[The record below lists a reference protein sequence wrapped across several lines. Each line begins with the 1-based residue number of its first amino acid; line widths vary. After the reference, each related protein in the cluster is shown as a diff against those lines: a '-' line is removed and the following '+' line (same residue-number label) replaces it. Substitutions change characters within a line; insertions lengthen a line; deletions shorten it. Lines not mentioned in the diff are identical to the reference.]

1 MANNIN
7 LKITNYG
14 LQKVMQRGAEKSFKY
29 FSLSDMN
36 EIYHVTT
43 DPNLSDIMNMTGSKT
58 LFTVRKSCND
68 AVPTV
73 AQVTEPTDTML
84 NETSQ
89 RWLVNFYKK
98 DCGSNDFDKSNLTA
112 TINLHEYFNWLSGL
126 TYSAYSETT
135 NTSLDIFEGVSLIK
149 QEQDFVTNVW
159 SNIDTTNDFAL
170 AYEFMSDQDKNNY
183 LSFNSKNINYRGVQR
198 YQVDKSF
205 DRFYTSLLFGFG
217 NNISGSKYLQG
228 HNSYLTFNAPQF
240 GFVVNGTT
248 NFINLKQLEDTTKY
262 KEIRPAVMLGP
273 NTTDIYY
280 LTESNSFRTTDRN
293 GFMGPAIWGYKNND
307 GQALIIGMIEKAKNH
322 IEFFFKETSFDKWEL
337 PINMRVRI
345 QSKLKIVGGNIKYNF
360 VYEPGATMLG
370 YNNIIILE

>member
-135 NTSLDIFEGVSLIK
+135 NTSLDIFEGVSLVK